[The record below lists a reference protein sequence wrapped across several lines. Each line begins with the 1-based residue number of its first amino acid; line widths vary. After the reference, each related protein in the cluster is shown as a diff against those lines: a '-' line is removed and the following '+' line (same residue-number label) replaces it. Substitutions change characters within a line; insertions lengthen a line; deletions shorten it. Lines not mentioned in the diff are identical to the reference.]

1 MNILS
6 EEELNEIVDVVCM
19 TVLDLPVHPGGRVV
33 LQSGQYLTASI
44 GISGAWNGVV
54 KVRVSLDLLTRAA
67 ADIFNIPVDEVES
80 RDRVD
85 TITELTNML
94 GGTVKCM
101 LPESC
106 DLALPQ
112 IVPPEKRKGRE
123 QHEWTYF
130 SCDAM
135 PLAVAVIDSASGSKA
150 A

>member
-1 MNILS
+1 MNVLS

-19 TVLDLPVHPGGRVV
+19 TVLDMPVHPGGKSK
-33 LQSGQYLTASI
+33 LQSGEYLTASI

-54 KVRVSLDLLTRAA
+54 KVRASLDLLARAA
-67 ADIFNIPVDEVES
+67 SDIFDIPIDEVQS
-80 RDRVD
+80 NDRTD

-106 DLALPQ
+106 DLALPE
-112 IVPPEKRKGRE
+112 IVRDDRKGRVK
-123 QHEWTYF
+123 HDWVYF
-130 SCDAM
+130 SCEDM
-135 PLAVAVIDSASGSKA
+135 PLAVAVIDAVAGARA

>member
-19 TVLDLPVHPGGRVV
+19 TVMDMPVVPGGESA
-33 LQSGQYLTASI
+33 LHASEYMSASI
-44 GISGAWNGVV
+44 AISGAWNGVV
-54 KVRVSLDLLTRAA
+54 KVRVSEDLLTRAA
-67 ADIFNIPVDEVES
+67 SDIFSIGEDEVQS
-80 RDRVD
+80 QDRID

-106 DLALPQ
+106 DLALPE
-112 IVPPEKRKGRE
+112 IISNDRKGRE
-123 QHEWTYF
+123 QHEWAYF
-130 SCDAM
+130 NCDAM
-135 PLAVAVIDSASGSKA
+135 PLAVAVIDASAGVKA

>member
-19 TVLDLPVHPGGRVV
+19 TVLEMPVTPGGPSE
-33 LQSGQYLTASI
+33 LMAGEYMTACI

-54 KVRVSLDLLTRAA
+54 KVRVSLDLLTLAA
-67 ADIFNIPVDEVES
+67 SQIFSIDKTTVES
-80 RDRVD
+80 RDRTD

-106 DLALPQ
+106 DLALPE
-112 IVPPEKRKGRE
+112 IIPYDKKARE
-123 QHEWTYF
+123 QHEWAYF
-130 SCDAM
+130 NCDSM
-135 PLAVAVIDSASGSKA
+135 PLAVAVIDPRAGQKA

>member
-19 TVLDLPVHPGGRVV
+19 TVLDLPVHPGGRAV

-44 GISGAWNGVV
+44 GISGAWNGIV
-54 KVRVSLDLLTRAA
+54 KVRVSLDLLERAA
-67 ADIFNIPVDEVES
+67 SGIFSIPVEDVDS
-80 RDRVD
+80 RDRID

-106 DLALPQ
+106 DLALPE
-112 IVPPEKRKGRE
+112 IIPAEKKGRE
-123 QHEWTYF
+123 QHGWVYF
-130 SCDAM
+130 SCDSL
-135 PLAVAVIDSASGSKA
+135 PLAVAVIDAASGIKA

>member
-1 MNILS
+1 MTILS

-19 TVLDLPVHPGGRVV
+19 TVLDLPVHPGGRSA
-33 LQSGQYLTASI
+33 LHSGQYLTASI

-54 KVRVSLDLLTRAA
+54 KVRVSLELLTRAA
-67 ADIFNIPVDEVES
+67 SDIFSIPVDDVDS
-80 RDRVD
+80 RDLVD

-106 DLALPQ
+106 DLALPE
-112 IVPPEKRKGRE
+112 ILPSEKRTRG
-123 QHEWTYF
+123 QHEWVYF
-130 SCDAM
+130 SCESM
-135 PLAVAVIDSASGSKA
+135 PLAVAVMESASGVRA

>member
-106 DLALPQ
+106 DLDLPQ
-112 IVPPEKRKGRE
+112 IVPPEKKGRE

-130 SCDAM
+130 SCEAM
-135 PLAVAVIDSASGSKA
+135 PLAVAVIDSASGTRA